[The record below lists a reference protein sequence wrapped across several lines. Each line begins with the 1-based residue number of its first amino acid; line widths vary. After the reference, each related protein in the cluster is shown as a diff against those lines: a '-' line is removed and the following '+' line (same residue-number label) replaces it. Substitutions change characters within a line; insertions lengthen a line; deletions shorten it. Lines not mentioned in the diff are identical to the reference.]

1 LIRPCCLSFLPADGQ
16 DLILASFTEIMG
28 SGENMDR
35 EELLRK
41 ISIENEKKMVLLVL
55 DGLGGLP
62 LKGKTELETAWT
74 PNLDLLASESELGLS
89 HPIAPGITPGSG
101 PAHLSLFGYD
111 PLKYEIGRGILEAL
125 GVGIT
130 VGKRDVAVR
139 GNFATLE
146 NGLITDRRAGRIATE
161 KNREIIA
168 YLDKKIKKIEDVEIN
183 LTSGEEHRFVLVL
196 TADGLSDQLTD
207 ADPEAVGQPIMYAQ
221 AKNKAAAKT
230 ARIINLFI
238 DKLTAELA
246 TFHPANTCLL
256 RGYAQYPAIPHLKE
270 LFKLKTAAIA
280 VYPMY
285 KGLAQLVG
293 MDILETGRAIE
304 DQINTLKKHYADY
317 DFFFVH
323 IKKTDS
329 YGEDGNFAGKVSVI
343 EEFDRWLPA
352 LLELLPDVLVITG
365 DHSTPALLKA
375 HSWHPNPVLL
385 KAAFQRQMPIAGR
398 FLDVVAFSDNITPV
412 RSKGQA
418 VEIRAK
424 FCEKTCTGGVL
435 GNFNAMDVLP
445 MMMANA
451 LKFKKYGA

>member
-1 LIRPCCLSFLPADGQ
+1 LLAETG
-16 DLILASFTEIMG
+16 LILASFMEIMEP
-28 SGENMDR
+28 GENMDR
-35 EELLRK
+35 EELFRK

-62 LKGKTELETAWT
+62 LKGKTELETART
-74 PNLDLLASESELGLS
+74 PNLDLLAAESELGLS
-89 HPIAPGITPGSG
+89 YPIAPGITPGSG

-111 PLKYEIGRGILEAL
+111 PLRYEIGRGILEAL

-130 VGKRDVAVR
+130 VSKRDVAVR

-161 KNREIIA
+161 KNREIVA
-168 YLDKKIKKIEDVEIN
+168 YLNKKIKKIEDVEIS
-183 LTSGEEHRFVLVL
+183 LTSGEEHRFVLLL

-207 ADPEAVGQPIMYAQ
+207 ADPEVVGQPIMYAR
-221 AKNKAAAKT
+221 AKNEAAAKT
-230 ARIINLFI
+230 TRIINLFI
-238 DKLTAELA
+238 DRLTAELK

-256 RGYAQYPAIPHLKE
+256 RGYAQYPTIPPLQE
-270 LFKLKTAAIA
+270 LFKLKAAAIA

-293 MDILETGRAIE
+293 MDILETGRSIE
-304 DQINTLKKHYADY
+304 DQVNTLKKYYADY
-317 DFFFVH
+317 DFFFLHV
-323 IKKTDS
+323 KKTDS

-343 EEFDRWLPA
+343 EEFDHWLPA
-352 LLELLPDVLVITG
+352 VLELLPDVLVVTG

-385 KAAFQRQMPIAGR
+385 KAAWQRQMPVTGR
-398 FLDVVAFSDNITPV
+398 FLDVVAISEKQN
-412 RSKGQA
+412 SLKGKGQA
-418 VEIRAK
+418 VEIRTK
-424 FCEKTCTGGVL
+424 FSEKACAGGIL
-435 GNFNAMDVLP
+435 GNFNALDVLP

>member
-1 LIRPCCLSFLPADGQ
+1 
-16 DLILASFTEIMG
+16 MK

-35 EELLRK
+35 EELFRK

-62 LKGKTELETAWT
+62 LNGQTELETAWT

-111 PLKYEIGRGILEAL
+111 PLKHEIGRGILEAL

-130 VGKRDVAVR
+130 VGKRNVAVR
-139 GNFATLE
+139 GNFATQE

-161 KNREIIA
+161 KNREIVA
-168 YLDKKIKKIEDVEIN
+168 YLNKKIKKIEDVEIS
-183 LTSGEEHRFVLVL
+183 LTSGEEHRFVLLL
-196 TADGLSDQLTD
+196 TGDGLSDQLTD
-207 ADPEAVGQPIMYAQ
+207 ADPEVVDRPIMYAI
-221 AKNKAAAKT
+221 AKNEAAAKT

-238 DKLTAELA
+238 DRLTAELT

-256 RGYAQYPAIPHLKE
+256 RGYAQYPAIPSLKE

-293 MDILETGRAIE
+293 MDILETGRTFE

-317 DFFFVH
+317 DFFFLH

-352 LLELLPDVLVITG
+352 VLELLPDVLVVTG

-398 FLDVVAFSDNITPV
+398 FLDAAAVSDSATPT
-412 RSKGQA
+412 RGKRQA
-418 VEIRAK
+418 VQMWEK
-424 FCEKTCTGGVL
+424 FCEKACARGIL

>member
-1 LIRPCCLSFLPADGQ
+1 M
-16 DLILASFTEIMG
+16 E
-28 SGENMDR
+28 R
-35 EELLRK
+35 EELFRK
-41 ISIENEKKMVLLVL
+41 ISIENDKKMVLLVL

-62 LKGKTELETAWT
+62 VKGKTELETART

-89 HPIAPGITPGSG
+89 YPIAPGITPGSG

-111 PLKYEIGRGILEAL
+111 PLRYEIGRGILEAL

-161 KNREIIA
+161 KNREIVT
-168 YLDKKIKKIEDVEIN
+168 YLNDKINKIEDVEIK

-196 TADGLSDQLTD
+196 TGDGLSDQLTD
-207 ADPEAVGQPIMYAQ
+207 ADPEVVGKPIMYAK
-221 AKNKAAAKT
+221 AKNKTAEKT
-230 ARIINLFI
+230 ARIVNLFI
-238 DKLTAELA
+238 DRLTAELT

-256 RGYAQYPAIPHLKE
+256 RGYAQYPAIPSLPE

-293 MDILETGRAIE
+293 MDILETGRTIE
-304 DQINTLKKHYADY
+304 DEIDTLKKHYAEY

-323 IKKTDS
+323 VKKTDS

-343 EEFDRWLPA
+343 EEFDHWLPA
-352 LLELLPDVLVITG
+352 LLELLPDVLVVTG

-385 KAAFQRQMPIAGR
+385 KAAFQRQMPIASR
-398 FLDVVAFSDNITPV
+398 FMDAVAVSDPKSSV

-418 VEIRAK
+418 VEVRAK
-424 FCEKTCTGGVL
+424 FSEKTCAGGIL

>member
-1 LIRPCCLSFLPADGQ
+1 ME
-16 DLILASFTEIMG
+16 T
-28 SGENMDR
+28 GENMDR
-35 EELLRK
+35 EELFRK

-62 LKGKTELETAWT
+62 LKGKTELETAQT
-74 PNLDLLASESELGLS
+74 PNLDLLAAESELGLS

-125 GVGIT
+125 GVGVT

-146 NGLITDRRAGRIATE
+146 NGLISDRRAGRIATE

-168 YLDKKIKKIEDVEIN
+168 HLQVKIKQIEDVQIG
-183 LTSGEEHRFVLVL
+183 LYSGEEHRFVLVL
-196 TADGLSDQLTD
+196 TGDGLSGQLTD
-207 ADPEAVGQPIMYAQ
+207 ADPEAAGLPIMYAR
-221 AKNKAAAKT
+221 AKDEGAGKT

-238 DKLTAELA
+238 DRLTAELKD
-246 TFHPANTCLL
+246 FHPANTCLL
-256 RGYAQYPAIPHLKE
+256 RGYAQYPAIPHLKD
-270 LFKLKTAAIA
+270 LFRLKTAAIA

-293 MDILETGRAIE
+293 MDILETGRTIE
-304 DQINTLKKHYADY
+304 DQVNTLKKYYADY

-343 EEFDRWLPA
+343 EEFDSWLPA
-352 LLELLPDVLVITG
+352 VLEMVPDVLVITG
-365 DHSTPALLKA
+365 DHSTPALLKG
-375 HSWHPNPVLL
+375 HSWHPNPVLIKSAL
-385 KAAFQRQMPIAGR
+385 QRQGMEPA
-398 FLDVVAFSDNITPV
+398 
-412 RSKGQA
+412 
-418 VEIRAK
+418 AK
-424 FCEKTCTGGVL
+424 FSEKECAKGIL

>member
-1 LIRPCCLSFLPADGQ
+1 M
-16 DLILASFTEIMG
+16 E
-28 SGENMDR
+28 R
-35 EELLRK
+35 EELFRK
-41 ISIENEKKMVLLVL
+41 ISIENDKKMVLLVL

-62 LKGKTELETAWT
+62 LEGKTELETART
-74 PNLDLLASESELGLS
+74 PNLDLLAAESELGLS

-161 KNREIIA
+161 KNREIVS
-168 YLDKKIKKIEDVEIN
+168 YLNEKIKKIEDVETR
-183 LTSGEEHRFVLVL
+183 LTSGEEHRFVLLL
-196 TADGLSDQLTD
+196 TGEGLSDQLTD
-207 ADPEAVGQPIMYAQ
+207 ADPEVVGKPIMYAR
-221 AKNKAAAKT
+221 AKDEGAVKT
-230 ARIINLFI
+230 TRIVNQFI
-238 DKLTAELA
+238 DRLTAELA
-246 TFHPANTCLL
+246 AFHPANTCLL
-256 RGYAQYPAIPHLKE
+256 RGYAQYPAIPSLKD
-270 LFKLKTAAIA
+270 LFRLRTAAIA

-293 MDILETGRAIE
+293 MDILPTGRSIE
-304 DQINTLKKHYADY
+304 DQVRTLKKHYADY
-317 DFFFVH
+317 DFFFLHV
-323 IKKTDS
+323 KKTDS

-343 EEFDRWLPA
+343 EEVDHWLPEI
-352 LLELLPDVLVITG
+352 LELLPDVLVITG

-385 KAAFQRQMPIAGR
+385 KAAFQRLMPPAGR
-398 FLDVVAFSDNITPV
+398 FLDAVAVSDGAKP
-412 RSKGQA
+412 RRGKGAA

-424 FCEKTCTGGVL
+424 FSEKTCAAGIL

-445 MMMANA
+445 LMMANA

>member
-1 LIRPCCLSFLPADGQ
+1 M
-16 DLILASFTEIMG
+16 E
-28 SGENMDR
+28 R
-35 EELLRK
+35 EELFRK
-41 ISIENEKKMVLLVL
+41 VSVENEKKMVLVVL

-62 LKGKTELETAWT
+62 VKGKTELETART
-74 PNLDLLASESELGLS
+74 PNLDLLAAESELGLS

-125 GVGIT
+125 GVGIRI
-130 VGKRDVAVR
+130 GKRDVAVR

-146 NGLITDRRAGRIATE
+146 NGLISDRRAGRIATE
-161 KNREIIA
+161 KNREIVA
-168 YLDKKIKKIEDVEIN
+168 YLNKKITEIEDVEIR

-196 TADGLSDQLTD
+196 TGDGLSDRLTD
-207 ADPEAVGQPIMYAQ
+207 ADPEAVGRPIMFAA
-221 AKNKAAAKT
+221 AKNEGAVKT
-230 ARIINLFI
+230 ARIVNRFI
-238 DKLTAELA
+238 DRLTEELKD
-246 TFHPANTCLL
+246 FHPANTCLL
-256 RGYAQYPAIPHLKE
+256 RGFALYPAIPAMKE

-293 MDILETGRAIE
+293 MDILETGRNIE
-304 DQINTLKKHYADY
+304 DQIKTLKEHFLAY

-343 EEFDRWLPA
+343 EEFDRLVPA
-352 LLELLPDVLVITG
+352 LLELLPAVLVITG

-375 HSWHPNPVLL
+375 HSWHPNPVLI
-385 KAAFQRQMPIAGR
+385 KAAFQRQMPARER
-398 FLDVVAFSDNITPV
+398 FLDAIAVSEPGI
-412 RSKGQA
+412 RSRGKGQA
-418 VEIRAK
+418 IEVRAK
-424 FCEKTCTGGVL
+424 FCEKTCAAGIL
-435 GNFNAMDVLP
+435 GNFSAMDVLP
-445 MMMANA
+445 LMMANA

>member
-1 LIRPCCLSFLPADGQ
+1 
-16 DLILASFTEIMG
+16 
-28 SGENMDR
+28 MDR
-35 EELLRK
+35 EELFRK
-41 ISIENEKKMVLLVL
+41 ISIENDKKMMLLVL

-62 LKGKTELETAWT
+62 LKGKTELETART

-89 HPIAPGITPGSG
+89 YPIAPGITPGSG

-125 GVGIT
+125 GVGVKI
-130 VGKRDVAVR
+130 GEKDVAVR

-146 NGLITDRRAGRIATE
+146 NGLITDRRAGRIATA

-168 YLDKKIKKIEDVEIN
+168 YLQTKINKIEDVKIG
-183 LTSGEEHRFVLVL
+183 LYSGEEHRFVLVL

-207 ADPEAVGQPIMYAQ
+207 ADPEAVGRPIMYAG
-221 AKNKAAAKT
+221 AKNEAAVKT

-238 DKLTAELA
+238 DRLTTELT

-256 RGYAQYPAIPHLKE
+256 RGYAQYPAIPSLKE

-293 MDILETGRAIE
+293 MDILATGRTIE
-304 DQINTLKKHYADY
+304 DQVNTLKKHYVDY
-317 DFFFVH
+317 DFFFLHV
-323 IKKTDS
+323 KKTDS

-343 EEFDRWLPA
+343 EEFDRWLPE
-352 LLELLPDVLVITG
+352 LLELRPDVLVITG

-385 KAAFQRQMPIAGR
+385 KSAFQRRLPFGDYV
-398 FLDVVAFSDNITPV
+398 LDAVAPDVHPS
-412 RSKGQA
+412 QA
-418 VEIRAK
+418 CGKVTKTEIRAK
-424 FCEKTCTGGVL
+424 FSEAACARGIL

>member
-1 LIRPCCLSFLPADGQ
+1 MA
-16 DLILASFTEIMG
+16 A
-28 SGENMDR
+28 GENMDR
-35 EELLRK
+35 EELFRK
-41 ISIENEKKMVLLVL
+41 ISVANDKKIVLLVL

-62 LKGKTELETAWT
+62 LKGKTELETART
-74 PNLDLLASESELGLS
+74 PNLDLLAVESELGLS

-146 NGLITDRRAGRIATE
+146 NGLISDRRAGRIATE
-161 KNREIIA
+161 KNREIVA
-168 YLDKKIKKIEDVEIN
+168 QLNDKINKIEDVEIR

-196 TADGLSDQLTD
+196 TGDGLSDALTD
-207 ADPEAVGQPIMYAQ
+207 ADPEAVGLPIMYAR
-221 AKNKAAAKT
+221 AKDESAAKT
-230 ARIINLFI
+230 ARIVNLFI
-238 DKLTAELA
+238 DRLTAELKG
-246 TFHPANTCLL
+246 FHPANTCLL
-256 RGYAQYPAIPHLKE
+256 RGYAQYPAIPSLKD

-293 MDILETGRAIE
+293 MDILPTGRSIQ
-304 DQINTLKKHYADY
+304 DQVATLKAHYADY
-317 DFFFVH
+317 DFFFLH

-343 EEFDRWLPA
+343 EEFDHWLPEI
-352 LLELLPDVLVITG
+352 LQLVPDVLVVTG

-385 KAAFQRQMPIAGR
+385 KAAFQRPLPLPRG
-398 FLDVVAFSDNITPV
+398 FLDVVAVSDDARPG
-412 RSKGQA
+412 RGKGEA
-418 VEIRAK
+418 VEARAK
-424 FCEKTCTGGVL
+424 FCEKACARGIL
-435 GNFNAMDVLP
+435 GTFSAMDVLP
-445 MMMANA
+445 LMMANA

>member
-1 LIRPCCLSFLPADGQ
+1 
-16 DLILASFTEIMG
+16 
-28 SGENMDR
+28 MDR
-35 EELLRK
+35 EELFRK
-41 ISIENEKKMVLLVL
+41 ISIENDKKMVLLVL

-62 LKGKTELETAWT
+62 LKGKTELETART
-74 PNLDLLASESELGLS
+74 PNLDLLAAESELGLS

-146 NGLITDRRAGRIATE
+146 NGLISDRRAGRIATE
-161 KNREIIA
+161 KNREIVA
-168 YLDKKIKKIEDVEIN
+168 RLNNKIKKIEDVEIS

-196 TADGLSDQLTD
+196 TGDGLSDQLTD
-207 ADPEAVGQPIMYAQ
+207 ADPETIGRPIMYAQ
-221 AKNKAAAKT
+221 AKNEAAAKT

-238 DKLTAELA
+238 DRLTAELKDS
-246 TFHPANTCLL
+246 HPANTCLL
-256 RGYAQYPAIPHLKE
+256 RGYAQYPAIPHLQD
-270 LFKLKTAAIA
+270 LFKLKAAAIA

-285 KGLAQLVG
+285 RGLAQLVG
-293 MDILETGRAIE
+293 MDILETGRTIE
-304 DQINTLKKHYADY
+304 DQVNTLKKHYADY

-329 YGEDGNFAGKVSVI
+329 YGEDGNFAGKTSVI
-343 EEFDRWLPA
+343 EEFDCWLPA
-352 LLELLPDVLVITG
+352 VLELLPDVLAITG
-365 DHSTPALLKA
+365 DHSTPAVLKA

-385 KAAFQRQMPIAGR
+385 KAAFQRQMPGAGR
-398 FLDVVAFSDNITPV
+398 FLDAVAPADGATQT
-412 RSKGQA
+412 RGKGQA
-418 VEIRAK
+418 AEIRAK
-424 FCEKTCTGGVL
+424 FCEKTCAGGIL

>member
-1 LIRPCCLSFLPADGQ
+1 
-16 DLILASFTEIMG
+16 MG
-28 SGENMDR
+28 TGENMDR
-35 EELLRK
+35 EELFRK
-41 ISIENEKKMVLLVL
+41 ISIENDKKMVLLVL

-62 LKGKTELETAWT
+62 LKGKTELETART
-74 PNLDLLASESELGLS
+74 PNLDLLAAESELGLS

-125 GVGIT
+125 GVGVV
-130 VGKRDVAVR
+130 VGRNDVAVR

-146 NGLITDRRAGRIATE
+146 NGLITDRRAGRIATD
-161 KNREIIA
+161 KNRELIA
-168 YLDKKIKKIEDVEIN
+168 YLIGKIKQIEDVKVG
-183 LTSGEEHRFVLVL
+183 LYAGEEHRFVLVL
-196 TADGLSDQLTD
+196 TGEGLSDQLSD
-207 ADPEAVGQPIMYAQ
+207 ADPEATGRPILYAR
-221 AKNKAAAKT
+221 AKHNAAAKT
-230 ARIINLFI
+230 ERIVNLFI
-238 DKLTAELA
+238 DRLTAELA
-246 TFHPANTCLL
+246 DFHPANTCLL
-256 RGYAQYPAIPHLKE
+256 RGFAQYPSIPSLAE
-270 LFKLKTAAIA
+270 LFKLKAAAIA

-293 MDILETGRAIE
+293 MEILDTGRTLK
-304 DQINTLKKHYADY
+304 DQIASLKKHYADY
-317 DFFFVH
+317 NFFFVH

-343 EEFDRWLPA
+343 EEFDQWLPEI
-352 LLELLPDVLVITG
+352 LELTPDVLVVTG

-385 KAAFQRQMPIAGR
+385 KAAFQRHMPAAGH
-398 FLDVVAFSDNITPV
+398 FLDAAAISDSATPV
-412 RSKGQA
+412 RGKGQA

-424 FCEKTCTGGVL
+424 FGEKACAGGIL

>member
-1 LIRPCCLSFLPADGQ
+1 
-16 DLILASFTEIMG
+16 
-28 SGENMDR
+28 MDR
-35 EELLRK
+35 EELFRK
-41 ISIENEKKMVLLVL
+41 VSVENEKKMVLLVL

-62 LKGKTELETAWT
+62 LKGKTELETAHT
-74 PNLDLLASESELGLS
+74 PNLDLLAAESELGLS

-125 GVGIT
+125 GVGIV
-130 VGKRDVAVR
+130 VGKRDLAVR
-139 GNFATLE
+139 GNFASLE
-146 NGLITDRRAGRIATE
+146 NGLISDRRAGRIATE
-161 KNREIIA
+161 KNREIVA
-168 YLDKKIKKIEDVEIN
+168 FLNEKIKKIEDVEVR

-196 TADGLSDQLTD
+196 TGDGLSDQLTD
-207 ADPEAVGQPIMYAQ
+207 ADPEAVGLPIMYAN
-221 AKNKAAAKT
+221 AKTEAAAKT
-230 ARIINLFI
+230 ARIINLFV
-238 DKLTAELA
+238 DRLTAELKG
-246 TFHPANTCLL
+246 FHPANTCLL
-256 RGYAQYPAIPHLKE
+256 RGYAQYPAIPSLKE

-293 MDILETGRAIE
+293 MDILETGRTIA
-304 DQINTLKKHYADY
+304 DQVTALQKNYAAY

-323 IKKTDS
+323 VKKTDS

-343 EEFDRWLPA
+343 EEFDHWLPA
-352 LLELLPDVLVITG
+352 ILELLPDVLVVTG

-385 KAAFQRQMPIAGR
+385 KAAYQRPGMEPAGK
-398 FLDVVAFSDNITPV
+398 FS
-412 RSKGQA
+412 
-418 VEIRAK
+418 
-424 FCEKTCTGGVL
+424 EKKCAAGIL
-435 GNFNAMDVLP
+435 GNFPAMDVLP